1 MERLINFQAAEIQAV
16 LPILLQD
23 KSTKRNVIW
32 ATDPPEALR
41 DETDD
46 KSEITIPQLQQMGYE
61 AILPRMMKQADTQQE
76 RTRKKGEVFSPA
88 WVCNKMNNALDTD
101 WFGPDAPKNLF
112 TEELPQS
119 WQTTP
124 GPVLFDESHTW
135 EKYVDSRRLEV
146 TCGEAPFLASRYDA
160 ATGEMIPVGDR
171 IGILDRK
178 LRVVNENTADEEKWF
193 KWAVRAM
200 QSTYGY
206 EYQGDNLLLA
216 RTNLLLTFAEYLQA
230 RWERLPTTKEL
241 HTVAN
246 IIAWNVWQ
254 MDGLHLSVPGG
265 KPQPETEQLDLFS
278 MFGAAEEQT
287 PAISCK
293 VKDWRSNK
301 TQDFET
307 IQEGSTSMKFD
318 YVIGNPPYQDET
330 LGDNGTY
337 APPVYNLF
345 MDETYKVAD
354 KVELIHPARF
364 FFNAGST
371 PKAWNQKMLE
381 DTHFKVLFYETDSSR
396 LFSNTDIKGG
406 IVISYHNKS
415 DEYGAIEIFTPYD
428 ELNSILRKVRQS
440 KRFKSFSSIIVTSY
454 AYHFLE
460 TLYDE
465 NPELKGSLSKGHEY
479 DLKSNVFEKMA
490 GAFSE
495 VEPID
500 GKRYI
505 RILGRINNERCYKY
519 IREDYVN
526 DVSNLHS
533 YKVFL
538 PGATGT
544 GQFGETIAAPFIGLP
559 GDGSTETFMGIGQF
573 EKKEEADNAV
583 KYIKTKF
590 ARAMYGILKRTQ
602 ANTPGKWQW
611 VPLQDFTTHS
621 DIDWSKSIS
630 EIDQQLYRKYDLTAD
645 EINFIE
651 THVKEMA

>member
-1 MERLINFQAAEIQAV
+1 
-16 LPILLQD
+16 
-23 KSTKRNVIW
+23 
-32 ATDPPEALR
+32 
-41 DETDD
+41 
-46 KSEITIPQLQQMGYE
+46 
-61 AILPRMMKQADTQQE
+61 
-76 RTRKKGEVFSPA
+76 
-88 WVCNKMNNALDTD
+88 
-101 WFGPDAPKNLF
+101 
-112 TEELPQS
+112 
-119 WQTTP
+119 
-124 GPVLFDESHTW
+124 
-135 EKYVDSRRLEV
+135 
-146 TCGEAPFLASRYDA
+146 
-160 ATGEMIPVGDR
+160 
-171 IGILDRK
+171 
-178 LRVVNENTADEEKWF
+178 
-193 KWAVRAM
+193 
-200 QSTYGY
+200 
-206 EYQGDNLLLA
+206 
-216 RTNLLLTFAEYLQA
+216 
-230 RWERLPTTKEL
+230 
-241 HTVAN
+241 
-246 IIAWNVWQ
+246 
-254 MDGLHLSVPGG
+254 
-265 KPQPETEQLDLFS
+265 
-278 MFGAAEEQT
+278 
-287 PAISCK
+287 
-293 VKDWRSNK
+293 
-301 TQDFET
+301 
-307 IQEGSTSMKFD
+307 MKFD

-364 FFNAGST
+364 LFNAGST

-415 DEYGAIEIFTPYD
+415 EEYGAIEIFTPYD

-490 GAFSE
+490 EAFSE

-526 DVSNLHS
+526 NVSNLHS

-559 GDGSTETFMGIGQF
+559 GDGSTETFIGIGQF

-611 VPLQDFTTHS
+611 VPLQDFTDHS
-621 DIDWSKSIS
+621 DIDWSKSVA
-630 EIDQQLYRKYDLTAD
+630 EIDRQLYRKYDLTAD
-645 EINFIE
+645 EIEFIE

>member
-1 MERLINFQAAEIQAV
+1 
-16 LPILLQD
+16 
-23 KSTKRNVIW
+23 
-32 ATDPPEALR
+32 
-41 DETDD
+41 
-46 KSEITIPQLQQMGYE
+46 
-61 AILPRMMKQADTQQE
+61 
-76 RTRKKGEVFSPA
+76 
-88 WVCNKMNNALDTD
+88 
-101 WFGPDAPKNLF
+101 
-112 TEELPQS
+112 
-119 WQTTP
+119 
-124 GPVLFDESHTW
+124 
-135 EKYVDSRRLEV
+135 
-146 TCGEAPFLASRYDA
+146 
-160 ATGEMIPVGDR
+160 
-171 IGILDRK
+171 
-178 LRVVNENTADEEKWF
+178 
-193 KWAVRAM
+193 
-200 QSTYGY
+200 
-206 EYQGDNLLLA
+206 
-216 RTNLLLTFAEYLQA
+216 
-230 RWERLPTTKEL
+230 
-241 HTVAN
+241 
-246 IIAWNVWQ
+246 
-254 MDGLHLSVPGG
+254 
-265 KPQPETEQLDLFS
+265 
-278 MFGAAEEQT
+278 
-287 PAISCK
+287 
-293 VKDWRSNK
+293 
-301 TQDFET
+301 
-307 IQEGSTSMKFD
+307 MKFD

-364 FFNAGST
+364 LFNAGST

-415 DEYGAIEIFTPYD
+415 EEYGAIEIFTPYD

-526 DVSNLHS
+526 NVSNLHS

-590 ARAMYGILKRTQ
+590 TRAMYGILKRTQ

-611 VPLQDFTTHS
+611 VPLQDFTAHS
-621 DIDWSKSIS
+621 DIDWSKSVA

-645 EINFIE
+645 EIEFIE

>member
-1 MERLINFQAAEIQAV
+1 
-16 LPILLQD
+16 
-23 KSTKRNVIW
+23 
-32 ATDPPEALR
+32 
-41 DETDD
+41 
-46 KSEITIPQLQQMGYE
+46 
-61 AILPRMMKQADTQQE
+61 
-76 RTRKKGEVFSPA
+76 
-88 WVCNKMNNALDTD
+88 
-101 WFGPDAPKNLF
+101 
-112 TEELPQS
+112 
-119 WQTTP
+119 
-124 GPVLFDESHTW
+124 
-135 EKYVDSRRLEV
+135 
-146 TCGEAPFLASRYDA
+146 
-160 ATGEMIPVGDR
+160 
-171 IGILDRK
+171 
-178 LRVVNENTADEEKWF
+178 
-193 KWAVRAM
+193 
-200 QSTYGY
+200 
-206 EYQGDNLLLA
+206 
-216 RTNLLLTFAEYLQA
+216 
-230 RWERLPTTKEL
+230 
-241 HTVAN
+241 
-246 IIAWNVWQ
+246 
-254 MDGLHLSVPGG
+254 
-265 KPQPETEQLDLFS
+265 
-278 MFGAAEEQT
+278 MFGAAEPQLPT
-287 PAISCK
+287 VSCK
-293 VKDWRSNK
+293 VKNWRKGSHGTAQN
-301 TQDFET
+301 FET

-364 FFNAGST
+364 LFNAGST

-415 DEYGAIEIFTPYD
+415 EEYGAIEIFTPYD

-465 NPELKGSLSKGHEY
+465 NPELKGALSKGHEY

-490 GAFSE
+490 EAFSE

-526 DVSNLHS
+526 NVSNLHS

-611 VPLQDFTTHS
+611 VPLQDFTAHS
-621 DIDWSKSIS
+621 DIDWSKSVA
-630 EIDQQLYRKYDLTAD
+630 EIDRQLYRKYDLTAD
-645 EINFIE
+645 EIEFIE
-651 THVKEMA
+651 THVKEIAAVSKHFAIFGEIEKSPVIIRSSAIYCSDLMTMAS